1 MIKHD
6 YYLYDEKQLV
16 QNPKIPLEVMPE
28 ASDVFKK
35 MADDMIEIIQS
46 NPKQCVLIIPVG
58 PIGQYPYFVSRVN
71 EENISLK
78 HCWFINMDEYLD
90 ESMQYIPMDHPLSF
104 RSFMKKNVYDQ
115 IRDDLNVLENHRIFP
130 DPNNPNAIPELI
142 TQLGGVDAVFGG
154 IGINGHLAFN
164 EPDPTLSKE
173 EFLNLKTRVL
183 EISRETRTCNAIGDF
198 GGVLEDMPKYC
209 VTVGFHEIYHAKRI
223 ILGVFRPWHKAVIRR
238 CAYCDITT
246 DFPVSLL
253 QNHDDVIIRLPL
265 SVAQL

>member
-28 ASDVFKK
+28 ASAVFKK

-104 RSFMKKNVYDQ
+104 RSFMKKNVYVFCTVQQEKFPNQ
-115 IRDDLNVLENHRIFP
+115 ITLKSAGYLHKSRVVLH
-130 DPNNPNAIPELI
+130 
-142 TQLGGVDAVFGG
+142 
-154 IGINGHLAFN
+154 
-164 EPDPTLSKE
+164 
-173 EFLNLKTRVL
+173 
-183 EISRETRTCNAIGDF
+183 
-198 GGVLEDMPKYC
+198 
-209 VTVGFHEIYHAKRI
+209 
-223 ILGVFRPWHKAVIRR
+223 
-238 CAYCDITT
+238 
-246 DFPVSLL
+246 
-253 QNHDDVIIRLPL
+253 
-265 SVAQL
+265 